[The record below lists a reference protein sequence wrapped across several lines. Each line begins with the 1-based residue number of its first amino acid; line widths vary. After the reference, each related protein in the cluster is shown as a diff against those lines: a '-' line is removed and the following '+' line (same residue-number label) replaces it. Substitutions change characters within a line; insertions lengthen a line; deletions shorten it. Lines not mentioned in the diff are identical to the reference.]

1 MSFGPRLPAG
11 MPFFPAPQSLLKIH
25 ALDPAPLLSHS
36 RKRSQRKTGNAES
49 RHFFGPTV
57 ELSPRVSKV
66 LPAMKPEVAL
76 MNGLTRM
83 LTPLLV
89 MPLWGMLPPIRKR

>member
-1 MSFGPRLPAG
+1 MGLV
-11 MPFFPAPQSLLKIH
+11 PAPKSLLKIH
-25 ALDPAPLLSHS
+25 ALDPAPLLSQS
-36 RKRSQRKTGNAES
+36 RNRNQRKTSNAEP
-49 RHFFGPTV
+49 RHFFGPTA

-76 MNGLTRM
+76 MNGMMRM

-89 MPLWGMLPPIRKR
+89 MPVWGMLPPIRKR